1 MEKTLFV
8 RFCQVEEAHGCKLGE
23 VEEERITS
31 TRKSAPESFTGSEK
45 SACSRKKNKSDSERR
60 EEQSLCWN
68 REKGGE

>member
-1 MEKTLFV
+1 MEKTLCL

-23 VEEERITS
+23 VEEERLFGLG
-31 TRKSAPESFTGSEK
+31 KV
-45 SACSRKKNKSDSERR
+45 

>member
-23 VEEERITS
+23 VEEEHRF
-31 TRKSAPESFTGSEK
+31 RLGKV
-45 SACSRKKNKSDSERR
+45 
-60 EEQSLCWN
+60 EEESLCRK